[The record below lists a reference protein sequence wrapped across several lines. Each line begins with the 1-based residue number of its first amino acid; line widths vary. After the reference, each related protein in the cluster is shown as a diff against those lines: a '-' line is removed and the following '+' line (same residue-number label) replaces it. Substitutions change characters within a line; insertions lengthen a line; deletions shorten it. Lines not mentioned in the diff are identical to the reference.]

1 MKVMVLPT
9 QLSPVSGPFVWY
21 GPEMAKRADWI
32 RPLAPAEI
40 AELEAAVQRLDATGI
55 DVAEIGPG
63 HLDVPGLGPLVEQI
77 RRAVLKETGFI
88 LVRGVPVDRWSV
100 RQSAIAYFGLGAMIG
115 EPVSQNAKGHILG
128 HVKDI
133 GADYAKPT
141 SRGYQTAARL
151 PYHTD
156 SSDIVA
162 LLCLKRSKA
171 GGLSS
176 IASSATIY
184 NEMLKRRSDLA
195 AELTGPVYRDR
206 RGELPE
212 GAEEWYA
219 VPVFS
224 PMPGGGL
231 ITTYVR
237 SAMRKAQR
245 FPAVPRTTPE
255 LEAAC
260 NLFDELAE
268 SPRSTSTWNFGC
280 PRWRGRSRAR
290 PTAGR
295 RARSAS
301 LWPMRPAVQPTYS
314 DAWSRAGSAAGLAS
328 RSWSRTGEG
337 ARATI
342 GAAAVAQAAPDGHT
356 LIVSNSGSHGISP
369 HIYPNPGYRPLD
381 DFTHIALIALTPH
394 ALLVNPAHPGQPLR
408 LPGGCAAG
416 RGDALRGLRH
426 RLLGASA
433 RRPPR
438 RGDRPPGRAG
448 APPRRRPRGDRCDRR
463 RGAGAGR

>member
-184 NEMLKRRSDLA
+184 NEMLKRRPDLA

-268 SPRSTSTWNFGC
+268 SPEIHLDMEFRPGDIQFLNNHWITH
-280 PRWRGRSRAR
+280 SR
-290 PTAGR
+290 TAYEDFPEPER
-295 RARSAS
+295 RRHLLR
-301 LWPMRPAVQPTYS
+301 LWLACDDGPPLPEVYLRAWQGDTGKGRPAGIRVP
-314 DAWSRAGSAAGLAS
+314 GVKLN
-328 RSWSRTGEG
+328 
-337 ARATI
+337 
-342 GAAAVAQAAPDGHT
+342 AP
-356 LIVSNSGSHGISP
+356 
-369 HIYPNPGYRPLD
+369 
-381 DFTHIALIALTPH
+381 
-394 ALLVNPAHPGQPLR
+394 
-408 LPGGCAAG
+408 
-416 RGDALRGLRH
+416 
-426 RLLGASA
+426 LGAE
-433 RRPPR
+433 
-438 RGDRPPGRAG
+438 
-448 APPRRRPRGDRCDRR
+448 
-463 RGAGAGR
+463 